1 MWRLMKKDII
11 NQALEY
17 VKKIFENDYS
27 GHDYFHT
34 LRVFKMA
41 TRIAEK
47 ENADVE
53 TVQLAALLHDV
64 DDFKLSPE
72 TYEEKNNARNFLN
85 DKQVPEETI
94 ERICKIIGEISFVGT
109 DSVVPQTL
117 EGKCAQDA
125 DRLDAIGAIGIA
137 RAFAYGGNHNRVM
150 YDPDVKPQMNMS
162 KEEYR
167 NHKSTTVNHFYE
179 KLFLLADMMNTQTA
193 KKIAGERARYM
204 KAYIAEFM
212 DEWDGVR

>member
-1 MWRLMKKDII
+1 MKRDII
-11 NQALEY
+11 DQTLEY
-17 VKKIFENDYS
+17 VKKVFENEYS

-72 TYEEKNNARNFLN
+72 TYEEKTNAKNFLK

-94 ERICKIIGEISFVGT
+94 AKICKIIGEISFVGT

-117 EGKCAQDA
+117 EGKCAQDV

-193 KKIAGERARYM
+193 KEIAGERAQYM
-204 KAYIAEFM
+204 KAYIEEFM

>member
-1 MWRLMKKDII
+1 MKRDII
-11 NQALEY
+11 DQTLEY
-17 VKKIFENDYS
+17 VKKVFENEYS
-27 GHDYFHT
+27 GHNYFHT

-53 TVQLAALLHDV
+53 IVQLVALLHDV

-72 TYEEKNNARNFLN
+72 TYEEKANARSFLRDN
-85 DKQVPEETI
+85 HVQEETI
-94 ERICKIIGEISFVGT
+94 EKICQIIGEISFVGK

-150 YDPDVKPQMNMS
+150 YDPDVKPNMNMS

-193 KKIAGERARYM
+193 KEIAKERERYM

-212 DEWDGVR
+212 DEWDGLR